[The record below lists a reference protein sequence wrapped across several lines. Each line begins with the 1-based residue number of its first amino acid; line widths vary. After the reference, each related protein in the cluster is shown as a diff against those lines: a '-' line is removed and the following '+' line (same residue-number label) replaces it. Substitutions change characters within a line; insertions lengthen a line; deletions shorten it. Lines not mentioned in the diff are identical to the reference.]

1 MKLRLLP
8 SSFDSDGSA
17 SAKQHLTCFIV
28 NDRVAFDAG
37 SLAMGVSDIE
47 RRAVRDVVLTHAHLD
62 HVAGLP
68 LFLDDLFSTLTESV
82 RVHASAEVIE
92 ALERDIFNWSVYPRF
107 SELQNSNGPVIEY
120 VPFSNGIEFAA
131 GGLKIRPIS
140 VNHKVPSSGFVIS
153 DDENRVAITGDT
165 SATHEFWSAL
175 DEVLNLDALLIECAF
190 PDELSELADMSH
202 HLTPS
207 TLATELRGF
216 GRDDCPKYVINI
228 KPAYREKVISQ
239 IAALGIKNLQ
249 ILEVGRTY
257 VL

>member
-82 RVHASAEVIE
+82 RVHASVEVIE
-92 ALERDIFNWSVYPRF
+92 VLERDIFNWSVYPRF

-165 SATHEFWSAL
+165 
-175 DEVLNLDALLIECAF
+175 
-190 PDELSELADMSH
+190 
-202 HLTPS
+202 
-207 TLATELRGF
+207 
-216 GRDDCPKYVINI
+216 
-228 KPAYREKVISQ
+228 
-239 IAALGIKNLQ
+239 
-249 ILEVGRTY
+249 
-257 VL
+257 

>member
-8 SSFDSDGSA
+8 SSFNSDGSA

-37 SLAMGVSDIE
+37 SLAMGISDEE
-47 RRAVRDVVLTHAHLD
+47 RREVRDVVLTHAHLD

-68 LFLDDLFSTLTESV
+68 LFLDDQFSTLTESV
-82 RVHASAEVIE
+82 RVHAAAEVIE
-92 ALERDIFNWSVYPRF
+92 VLERDIFNWSVYPRF
-107 SELQNSNGPVIEY
+107 SELRNSDGPVIEY

-131 GGLKIRPIS
+131 GELRIKPIS

-153 DDENRVAITGDT
+153 DDESRVAITGDT
-165 SATHEFWSAL
+165 SEMDHFWSAL
-175 DEVLNLDALLIECAF
+175 DKGPRLDALLIECAF
-190 PDELSELADMSH
+190 PDELRELAHMSH

-207 TLATELRGF
+207 ALAMELRRF

-228 KPAYREKVISQ
+228 KPAYRERVIGE
-239 IAALGIKNLQ
+239 IAALGIANLQ